1 MFWFFRNSNIAFPA
15 PTLARNILGS
25 KESLAC
31 FPMRALLFLNQYTQ
45 LYRAGWLSRKS
56 YFGRSLF
63 RPIRGDQAY
72 GAPFSNQWNQA
83 EQPVLYRL
91 TMEDTM
97 KSKYIAIALLSTA
110 LMTGVAYAQTSTATA
125 DKANSSATMHKE
137 GQWRSSKLIGVD
149 VYNEANEKIGDI
161 EELIL
166 DKSGK
171 VEHVVLGVGGFLGM
185 GEHYVAVA
193 FDKLKLVN
201 EPVRSTTASTAPTGN
216 APATNVDSNART
228 AADGTAKTT
237 TGAATSTTT
246 RPVRTANEEWYPD
259 HAVLNATKD
268 QLKAMTQFKYN

>member
-1 MFWFFRNSNIAFPA
+1 
-15 PTLARNILGS
+15 
-25 KESLAC
+25 
-31 FPMRALLFLNQYTQ
+31 
-45 LYRAGWLSRKS
+45 
-56 YFGRSLF
+56 
-63 RPIRGDQAY
+63 
-72 GAPFSNQWNQA
+72 
-83 EQPVLYRL
+83 
-91 TMEDTM
+91 MEDTM

-110 LMTGVAYAQTSTATA
+110 LMAGVASAQTAAT
-125 DKANSSATMHKE
+125 DKANNSAMTHKE

-149 VYNEANEKIGDI
+149 VYNEANEKVGDI

-193 FDKLKLVN
+193 FDKLKWVS
-201 EPVRSTTASTAPTGN
+201 EPVRAATASTAPAGT

-237 TGAATSTTT
+237 TGAATTTT
-246 RPVRTANEEWYPD
+246 RPVRATNEQWYPD
-259 HAVLNATKD
+259 HAMLNATKD